1 MFKIVMFYQ
10 DPVVLTFAIVAIAS
24 LTRKFVRLD
33 SVSNVQYRSSSPNTV
48 KPPVFTGTLK
58 EVLGNLFN

>member
-33 SVSNVQYRSSSPNTV
+33 SVSNVQYTDPVLQTQSNHRSLQE
-48 KPPVFTGTLK
+48 F
-58 EVLGNLFN
+58 